1 MTISFTIEGKPRG
14 KGRPRVGKFGGR
26 PYTPPATR
34 AAEKE
39 VATLARIARGSAPL
53 MTGTVELAIVAV
65 FEPPKSWKPAVRSR
79 ALAGELDFTGKPD
92 RDNIEKLIA
101 DALNGVLWLDDSQVH
116 GPPCVRR
123 YGQPARTEV
132 TVTERVVADRDKSP
146 AEVRREAK
154 LMSGGHL
161 RARRKPIAK
170 KASPAS
176 VEPAIGKRIK

>member
-1 MTISFTIEGKPRG
+1 MTISFTIDGKPRG

-39 VATLARIARGSAPL
+39 IATLAKIARGSAPL

-65 FEPPKSWKPAVRSR
+65 FPVPKSWKPNLRER
-79 ALAGELDFTGKPD
+79 ALAGEVEYTGKPD
-92 RDNIEKLIA
+92 ADNISKLA
-101 DALNGVLWLDDSQVH
+101 DALNGVLWLDDSQVTRST
-116 GPPCVRR
+116 VSRR
-123 YGQPARTEV
+123 YGQPARTEY
-132 TVTERVVADRDKSP
+132 TVREIIVADRDKSP

-161 RARRKPIAK
+161 RARRKAPAK
-170 KASPAS
+170 KASPAC